1 LKIKVLVIGMAALY
15 VIEWYLVT
23 GLPTIELYFWNVWNS
38 FWLEF
43 FVLQVF
49 IMYQIYKLFSEKNF
63 FKMLISLLYF
73 LILISIYLSVMQLEL
88 FACFLFLSEFII
100 IVFFYC
106 LFLHLNYN
114 NKPFFWTNVTDATFF
129 KSISLTV
136 VLVIWYLNKD
146 VVLLYNINDL
156 YLIFTDIY
164 TFYNNY
170 LMNDLVFLFFYFFH
184 YNVCVLLFIG
194 LFLLVMTMV
203 LLYTVWLYVSL
214 YLTRKNFLRS
224 SFKVKITKVTW
235 GSLLSYFI

>member
-1 LKIKVLVIGMAALY
+1 M
-15 VIEWYLVT
+15 
-23 GLPTIELYFWNVWNS
+23 
-38 FWLEF
+38 
-43 FVLQVF
+43 
-49 IMYQIYKLFSEKNF
+49 
-63 FKMLISLLYF
+63 
-73 LILISIYLSVMQLEL
+73 
-88 FACFLFLSEFII
+88 
-100 IVFFYC
+100 
-106 LFLHLNYN
+106 
-114 NKPFFWTNVTDATFF
+114 TDATFF

-224 SFKVKITKVTW
+224 SFKVKITKVT
-235 GSLLSYFI
+235 